1 MAPPTAIH
9 FLGIGGSG
17 TSAAAQ
23 IAKHLGFN
31 VTGCNQENTPY
42 LDQVRA
48 SGIPVSIGHNP
59 DHLLGSS
66 LLVVTPAVFYQ
77 NPDHPEVT
85 QAQTLNKLI
94 TWQEFLGKYIL
105 PNKITIA
112 IAGTHG
118 KSTTTAL
125 AGLLLESA
133 NLDPLVSLGAT
144 VPSWHNTARLGN
156 GKHFVVEADE
166 YYHNFLHYHPQIII
180 LNNIELDHPE
190 YFGTLDKVIDA
201 FQHFVN
207 QLDPS
212 GLLIY
217 NADSPQINRLVKPAH
232 AIGYSLAA
240 VTNLVQSPTQTTFT
254 YQGQT
259 YQLALMG
266 KHNVANAL
274 GVIELA
280 NHLGIA
286 TEVVQSVLNSF
297 TGIDRRLQLIGQK
310 RSITVLDDYANHPTA
325 FQATLAAAHQKY
337 PTSNIWAVIEPH
349 TYSRLRAVLPDL
361 APALHQANHVIFSK
375 IYPSRETDPGD
386 FSSAT
391 LAAAVPNSQSIP
403 EFSHIAQYLAS
414 NTQPND
420 VILVMGSGDSYKLSR
435 LIFDNL

>member
-1 MAPPTAIH
+1 
-9 FLGIGGSG
+9 
-17 TSAAAQ
+17 
-23 IAKHLGFN
+23 
-31 VTGCNQENTPY
+31 
-42 LDQVRA
+42 
-48 SGIPVSIGHNP
+48 
-59 DHLLGSS
+59 
-66 LLVVTPAVFYQ
+66 
-77 NPDHPEVT
+77 
-85 QAQTLNKLI
+85 
-94 TWQEFLGKYIL
+94 
-105 PNKITIA
+105 
-112 IAGTHG
+112 
-118 KSTTTAL
+118 
-125 AGLLLESA
+125 
-133 NLDPLVSLGAT
+133 
-144 VPSWHNTARLGN
+144 
-156 GKHFVVEADE
+156 
-166 YYHNFLHYHPQIII
+166 
-180 LNNIELDHPE
+180 
-190 YFGTLDKVIDA
+190 
-201 FQHFVN
+201 
-207 QLDPS
+207 
-212 GLLIY
+212 
-217 NADSPQINRLVKPAH
+217 
-232 AIGYSLAA
+232 
-240 VTNLVQSPTQTTFT
+240 
-254 YQGQT
+254 
-259 YQLALMG
+259 MG